1 MSIPMSETGSAAGY
15 GRNTASPNDAPIQYG
30 DGSARPDSGEV
41 AAGANDSDI
50 RRGTSNAS
58 SAYSAGVHSE
68 GSEDAHMVNAGT
80 GHYYDEN
87 SAYYHPS
94 QAQYGDPTYGSA
106 APVIRDVQARRNT
119 RIENAAVYPQQGN
132 AGIAQNF

>member
-1 MSIPMSETGSAAGY
+1 MSDTGSAAGY
-15 GRNTASPNDAPIQYG
+15 GRGNPSPNDNPVHYG
-30 DGSARPDSGEV
+30 DGSARPDSAEV

-68 GSEDAHMVNAGT
+68 GSEDAHMVNAGA

-87 SAYYHPS
+87 NAYYHTS
-94 QAQYGDPTYGSA
+94 QPYGDSAFGSA